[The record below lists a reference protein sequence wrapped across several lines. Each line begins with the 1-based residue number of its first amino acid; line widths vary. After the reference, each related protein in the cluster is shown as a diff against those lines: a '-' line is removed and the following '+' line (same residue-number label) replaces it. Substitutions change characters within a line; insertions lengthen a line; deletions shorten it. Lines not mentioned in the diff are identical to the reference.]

1 MAWTFFLY
9 ILGVKTKTQFKEKMY
24 RFLTYVPDIDSALND
39 FWNVNEH
46 KVKFWYKDRQKDDDI
61 IISASPEFLLKPI
74 CERLG
79 IKNLMASKV
88 DKHTGL
94 YDGENCWGEEK
105 VKRLYEKFPNAKCEE
120 FYSDSLSDTPLAELA
135 DKAMIIREN
144 ELIEFANKCKYDS
157 YSKDKIVKLTADIDV
172 SGSDFKGISYF
183 AGTFDGGS
191 HIISGFNV
199 DYKGSDFGF
208 FRYIAESG
216 FITNLNISGSINVTG
231 SQENIGGIA
240 GVNKGVINESS
251 FSGKV
256 NASTA
261 TGAIAGYNHENAKIV
276 SCTSDADILA
286 TNQTGGIAGVN
297 DGLISS
303 CTSKSRVN
311 TQELDTTLDI
321 GGVDVGT
328 LNLTQNVIDRNDMGG
343 IAGESTGIISDCVNY
358 GKIGFAHTGYNV
370 GGIAGKQSGK
380 VITCSNEGEIYGRKD
395 VGGIVGQAEPDIESE
410 YLNDRVDDVQSS
422 IDIINSTLNNMSSS
436 MNNASSDVK
445 SYTENIIDQYKELLD
460 KLQDKLN
467 GNNDNDEKIEDFV
480 DDISKDIENSTV
492 ADDIHGLADTVDSEI
507 RTIADSIERISA
519 QIKNIGNTVT
529 ETMDVVTSDDNYIE
543 DISSADS
550 AQNSDGVI
558 AKSVNRG
565 AVHGDINAGGI
576 AGTMNVEYDV
586 DPEYDL
592 DITETTN
599 VRLRSTVSD
608 VVIYCINYGEVNSKK
623 DCAGGIVG
631 LQELGLVYGSEGY
644 GTVKSE
650 TGNYAGGIAGNSAS
664 AITDSYSLCNVE
676 SEDYTGGICGKGYT
690 MQNCISIPA
699 ILGDGE
705 AKGSLAG
712 IIESD
717 GEVSTNIF
725 VNDIYGGID
734 DINYSGKADSASYEA
749 VMAMEN
755 IPDGFHRVTLVFKA
769 DGNVIDTKNIA
780 YNANLG
786 VSELPSIPDKDGFYA
801 QWPENIV
808 SKPILQNTVVEA
820 EYHVWIESVAG
831 DIASQNDKPLFIAE
845 GKFYD
850 DNKIT
855 LSKCDTDNL
864 SGDIEYSYAW
874 KMRGTDVK
882 DKGTK
887 TCHFYIKNTLGS
899 SEVWYRDNADSG
911 WVKADAKEHG
921 SYMTAEIPYE
931 ADFAVIHK
939 ESSNMIYYIC
949 GGAAACIIVLAVII
963 IKKRKKR
970 NK

>member
-1 MAWTFFLY
+1 MTMKKYLKKRIIPAGLSL
-9 ILGVKTKTQFKEKMY
+9 ILIIMTVISIMPIN
-24 RFLTYVPDIDSALND
+24 VSA
-39 FWNVNEH
+39 E
-46 KVKFWYKDRQKDDDI
+46 
-61 IISASPEFLLKPI
+61 
-74 CERLG
+74 
-79 IKNLMASKV
+79 
-88 DKHTGL
+88 
-94 YDGENCWGEEK
+94 
-105 VKRLYEKFPNAKCEE
+105 
-120 FYSDSLSDTPLAELA
+120 DSLNVIEIS
-135 DKAMIIREN
+135 RVN

-191 HIISGFNV
+191 HIISGFNI

-380 VITCSNEGEIYGRKD
+380 VITCSNGGEIYGRKD

-492 ADDIHGLADTVDSEI
+492 ADDIHGVADTVDSEI

-529 ETMDVVTSDDNYIE
+529 ETMDVVTSDDDYIE

-623 DCAGGIVG
+623 DCAGGVVG

-786 VSELPSIPDKDGFYA
+786 VSELPAIPDKDGYYA

-887 TCHFYIKNTLGS
+887 TCHFYIKNTSGS

-911 WVKADAKEHG
+911 WVKVDAKEHG

>member
-1 MAWTFFLY
+1 MTMKKYLKKRIIPAGLSL
-9 ILGVKTKTQFKEKMY
+9 ILIIMTVISIMPIN
-24 RFLTYVPDIDSALND
+24 VSA
-39 FWNVNEH
+39 E
-46 KVKFWYKDRQKDDDI
+46 
-61 IISASPEFLLKPI
+61 
-74 CERLG
+74 
-79 IKNLMASKV
+79 
-88 DKHTGL
+88 
-94 YDGENCWGEEK
+94 
-105 VKRLYEKFPNAKCEE
+105 
-120 FYSDSLSDTPLAELA
+120 DSLNVIEIS
-135 DKAMIIREN
+135 RVN

-231 SQENIGGIA
+231 SQKNIGGIA

-492 ADDIHGLADTVDSEI
+492 ADDIHGVADTVDSEI

-529 ETMDVVTSDDNYIE
+529 ETMDVVTSDDDYIE

-734 DINYSGKADSASYEA
+734 DINYSCKADSASYEA

-786 VSELPSIPDKDGFYA
+786 VSELPSIPDKDGYYA

-887 TCHFYIKNTLGS
+887 TCHFYIKNTSGS

-939 ESSNMIYYIC
+939 QSSNMIYYIC

>member
-1 MAWTFFLY
+1 MTMKKYLKKRIIPAGLSL
-9 ILGVKTKTQFKEKMY
+9 ILIIMTVISIMPIN
-24 RFLTYVPDIDSALND
+24 VSA
-39 FWNVNEH
+39 E
-46 KVKFWYKDRQKDDDI
+46 
-61 IISASPEFLLKPI
+61 
-74 CERLG
+74 
-79 IKNLMASKV
+79 
-88 DKHTGL
+88 
-94 YDGENCWGEEK
+94 
-105 VKRLYEKFPNAKCEE
+105 
-120 FYSDSLSDTPLAELA
+120 DSLNVIEIS
-135 DKAMIIREN
+135 RVN

-801 QWPENIV
+801 QWPENMV

-887 TCHFYIKNTLGS
+887 TCHFYIKNTSGS

>member
-1 MAWTFFLY
+1 MKKYLKKRIIPAGLSL
-9 ILGVKTKTQFKEKMY
+9 ILIIMTVISIMPIN
-24 RFLTYVPDIDSALND
+24 VSA
-39 FWNVNEH
+39 E
-46 KVKFWYKDRQKDDDI
+46 
-61 IISASPEFLLKPI
+61 
-74 CERLG
+74 
-79 IKNLMASKV
+79 
-88 DKHTGL
+88 
-94 YDGENCWGEEK
+94 
-105 VKRLYEKFPNAKCEE
+105 
-120 FYSDSLSDTPLAELA
+120 DSLNVIEIS
-135 DKAMIIREN
+135 RVN

-801 QWPENIV
+801 QWPENMV

-887 TCHFYIKNTLGS
+887 TCHFYIKNTSGS

-939 ESSNMIYYIC
+939 ESSNIIYYIC

>member
-1 MAWTFFLY
+1 MTMKKYLKKRIIPAGLSL
-9 ILGVKTKTQFKEKMY
+9 ILIIMTVISIMPIN
-24 RFLTYVPDIDSALND
+24 VSA
-39 FWNVNEH
+39 E
-46 KVKFWYKDRQKDDDI
+46 
-61 IISASPEFLLKPI
+61 
-74 CERLG
+74 
-79 IKNLMASKV
+79 
-88 DKHTGL
+88 
-94 YDGENCWGEEK
+94 
-105 VKRLYEKFPNAKCEE
+105 
-120 FYSDSLSDTPLAELA
+120 DSLNVIEIS
-135 DKAMIIREN
+135 RVN

-303 CTSKSRVN
+303 CTSNSRVN

-467 GNNDNDEKIEDFV
+467 GNNDNDEKIENFV

-492 ADDIHGLADTVDSEI
+492 ADDIHGVADTVDSEI

-529 ETMDVVTSDDNYIE
+529 ETMDVVTSDDDYIE

-786 VSELPSIPDKDGFYA
+786 VSELPSIPDKDGYYA

-887 TCHFYIKNTLGS
+887 TCHFYIKNTSGS

>member
-1 MAWTFFLY
+1 MTMKKYLKKRIIPAGLSL
-9 ILGVKTKTQFKEKMY
+9 ILIIMTVISIMPIN
-24 RFLTYVPDIDSALND
+24 VSA
-39 FWNVNEH
+39 E
-46 KVKFWYKDRQKDDDI
+46 
-61 IISASPEFLLKPI
+61 
-74 CERLG
+74 
-79 IKNLMASKV
+79 
-88 DKHTGL
+88 
-94 YDGENCWGEEK
+94 
-105 VKRLYEKFPNAKCEE
+105 
-120 FYSDSLSDTPLAELA
+120 DSLNVIEIS
-135 DKAMIIREN
+135 RVN

-231 SQENIGGIA
+231 SQKNIGGIA

-492 ADDIHGLADTVDSEI
+492 ADDIHGVADTVDSEI

-529 ETMDVVTSDDNYIE
+529 ETMDVVTSDDDYIE

-887 TCHFYIKNTLGS
+887 TCHFYIKNTSGS

>member
-1 MAWTFFLY
+1 MTMKKYLKKRIIPAGLSL
-9 ILGVKTKTQFKEKMY
+9 ILIIMTVISIMSIN
-24 RFLTYVPDIDSALND
+24 VSA
-39 FWNVNEH
+39 E
-46 KVKFWYKDRQKDDDI
+46 
-61 IISASPEFLLKPI
+61 
-74 CERLG
+74 
-79 IKNLMASKV
+79 
-88 DKHTGL
+88 
-94 YDGENCWGEEK
+94 
-105 VKRLYEKFPNAKCEE
+105 
-120 FYSDSLSDTPLAELA
+120 DSLNVIEIS
-135 DKAMIIREN
+135 RVN

-380 VITCSNEGEIYGRKD
+380 VITCSNESEIYGRKD

-445 SYTENIIDQYKELLD
+445 SYTENIIDQYNELLD

-492 ADDIHGLADTVDSEI
+492 ADDIHGVADTVDSEI

-529 ETMDVVTSDDNYIE
+529 ETMDVVTSDDDYIE

>member
-1 MAWTFFLY
+1 MTMKKYLKKRIIPAGLSL
-9 ILGVKTKTQFKEKMY
+9 ILIIMTVISIMPIN
-24 RFLTYVPDIDSALND
+24 VSA
-39 FWNVNEH
+39 E
-46 KVKFWYKDRQKDDDI
+46 
-61 IISASPEFLLKPI
+61 
-74 CERLG
+74 
-79 IKNLMASKV
+79 
-88 DKHTGL
+88 
-94 YDGENCWGEEK
+94 
-105 VKRLYEKFPNAKCEE
+105 
-120 FYSDSLSDTPLAELA
+120 DSLNVIEIS
-135 DKAMIIREN
+135 RVN

-303 CTSKSRVN
+303 CTSNSRVN

-492 ADDIHGLADTVDSEI
+492 ADDIHGVADTVDSEI

-529 ETMDVVTSDDNYIE
+529 ETMDVVTSDDDYIE

-780 YNANLG
+780 YNANFG
-786 VSELPSIPDKDGFYA
+786 VSELPSIPDKDGYYA

-887 TCHFYIKNTLGS
+887 TCHFYIKNTSGS

>member
-1 MAWTFFLY
+1 MTMKKYLKKRIIPAGLSL
-9 ILGVKTKTQFKEKMY
+9 ILIIMTVISIMPIN
-24 RFLTYVPDIDSALND
+24 VSA
-39 FWNVNEH
+39 E
-46 KVKFWYKDRQKDDDI
+46 
-61 IISASPEFLLKPI
+61 
-74 CERLG
+74 
-79 IKNLMASKV
+79 
-88 DKHTGL
+88 
-94 YDGENCWGEEK
+94 
-105 VKRLYEKFPNAKCEE
+105 
-120 FYSDSLSDTPLAELA
+120 DSLNVIEIS
-135 DKAMIIREN
+135 RVN

-492 ADDIHGLADTVDSEI
+492 ADDIHGVADTVDSEI

-529 ETMDVVTSDDNYIE
+529 ETMDVVTSDDDYIE

>member
-1 MAWTFFLY
+1 MTMKKYLKKRIIPAGLSL
-9 ILGVKTKTQFKEKMY
+9 ILIIMTVISIMPIN
-24 RFLTYVPDIDSALND
+24 VSA
-39 FWNVNEH
+39 E
-46 KVKFWYKDRQKDDDI
+46 
-61 IISASPEFLLKPI
+61 
-74 CERLG
+74 
-79 IKNLMASKV
+79 
-88 DKHTGL
+88 
-94 YDGENCWGEEK
+94 
-105 VKRLYEKFPNAKCEE
+105 
-120 FYSDSLSDTPLAELA
+120 DSLNVIEIS
-135 DKAMIIREN
+135 RVN

-231 SQENIGGIA
+231 SQKNIGGIA

-460 KLQDKLN
+460 KLQDKFN

-492 ADDIHGLADTVDSEI
+492 ADDIHGVADTVDSEI

-529 ETMDVVTSDDNYIE
+529 ETMDVVTSDDDYIE

-786 VSELPSIPDKDGFYA
+786 VSELPSIPDKDGYYA

-887 TCHFYIKNTLGS
+887 TCHFYIKNTSGS

>member
-1 MAWTFFLY
+1 MTMKKYLKKRIIPAGLSL
-9 ILGVKTKTQFKEKMY
+9 ILIIMTVISIMPIN
-24 RFLTYVPDIDSALND
+24 VSA
-39 FWNVNEH
+39 E
-46 KVKFWYKDRQKDDDI
+46 
-61 IISASPEFLLKPI
+61 
-74 CERLG
+74 
-79 IKNLMASKV
+79 
-88 DKHTGL
+88 
-94 YDGENCWGEEK
+94 
-105 VKRLYEKFPNAKCEE
+105 
-120 FYSDSLSDTPLAELA
+120 DSLNVIEIS
-135 DKAMIIREN
+135 RVN

-492 ADDIHGLADTVDSEI
+492 ADDIHGVADTVDSEI

-529 ETMDVVTSDDNYIE
+529 ETMDVVTSDDDYIE

-623 DCAGGIVG
+623 DCAGGVVG

-786 VSELPSIPDKDGFYA
+786 VSELPAILDKDGYYA

-887 TCHFYIKNTLGS
+887 TCHFYIKNTSGS

>member
-1 MAWTFFLY
+1 MTMKKYLKKRIIPAGLSL
-9 ILGVKTKTQFKEKMY
+9 ILIIMTVISIMPIN
-24 RFLTYVPDIDSALND
+24 VSA
-39 FWNVNEH
+39 E
-46 KVKFWYKDRQKDDDI
+46 
-61 IISASPEFLLKPI
+61 
-74 CERLG
+74 
-79 IKNLMASKV
+79 
-88 DKHTGL
+88 
-94 YDGENCWGEEK
+94 
-105 VKRLYEKFPNAKCEE
+105 
-120 FYSDSLSDTPLAELA
+120 DSLNVIEIS
-135 DKAMIIREN
+135 RVN

-231 SQENIGGIA
+231 SQKNIGGIA

-445 SYTENIIDQYKELLD
+445 SYIENIIDQYKELLG

-492 ADDIHGLADTVDSEI
+492 ADDIHGVADTVDSEI

-529 ETMDVVTSDDNYIE
+529 ETMDVVTSDDDYIE

-786 VSELPSIPDKDGFYA
+786 VSELPSIPDKDGYYA

-887 TCHFYIKNTLGS
+887 TCHFYIKNTSGS
-899 SEVWYRDNADSG
+899 SEVWYCDNADSG

-970 NK
+970 NN

>member
-1 MAWTFFLY
+1 MTMKKYLKKRIIPAGLSL
-9 ILGVKTKTQFKEKMY
+9 ILIIMTVISIMPIN
-24 RFLTYVPDIDSALND
+24 VSA
-39 FWNVNEH
+39 E
-46 KVKFWYKDRQKDDDI
+46 
-61 IISASPEFLLKPI
+61 
-74 CERLG
+74 
-79 IKNLMASKV
+79 
-88 DKHTGL
+88 
-94 YDGENCWGEEK
+94 
-105 VKRLYEKFPNAKCEE
+105 
-120 FYSDSLSDTPLAELA
+120 DSLNVIEIS
-135 DKAMIIREN
+135 RVN

-422 IDIINSTLNNMSSS
+422 IDIINSTLNNMSSL

-492 ADDIHGLADTVDSEI
+492 ADDIHGVADTVDSEI

-529 ETMDVVTSDDNYIE
+529 ETMDVVTSDDDYIE

-734 DINYSGKADSASYEA
+734 DINYSAKADSASYEA

-786 VSELPSIPDKDGFYA
+786 VSELPAIPDKDGYYA

-887 TCHFYIKNTLGS
+887 TCHFYIKNTSGS

>member
-1 MAWTFFLY
+1 MTMKKYLKKRIIPAGLSL
-9 ILGVKTKTQFKEKMY
+9 ILIIMTVISIMPIN
-24 RFLTYVPDIDSALND
+24 VSA
-39 FWNVNEH
+39 E
-46 KVKFWYKDRQKDDDI
+46 
-61 IISASPEFLLKPI
+61 
-74 CERLG
+74 
-79 IKNLMASKV
+79 
-88 DKHTGL
+88 
-94 YDGENCWGEEK
+94 
-105 VKRLYEKFPNAKCEE
+105 
-120 FYSDSLSDTPLAELA
+120 DSLNVIEIS
-135 DKAMIIREN
+135 RVN

-410 YLNDRVDDVQSS
+410 YLNDRVDDVHSS

-445 SYTENIIDQYKELLD
+445 SYTENIIDQYNELLD

-492 ADDIHGLADTVDSEI
+492 ADDIHGVADTVDSEI

-529 ETMDVVTSDDNYIE
+529 ETMDVVTSDDDYIE

-786 VSELPSIPDKDGFYA
+786 VSELPSIPDKDGYYA

-887 TCHFYIKNTLGS
+887 TCHFYIKNTSGS

>member
-1 MAWTFFLY
+1 MTMKKYLKKRIIPAGLSL
-9 ILGVKTKTQFKEKMY
+9 ILIIMTVISIMPIN
-24 RFLTYVPDIDSALND
+24 VSA
-39 FWNVNEH
+39 E
-46 KVKFWYKDRQKDDDI
+46 
-61 IISASPEFLLKPI
+61 
-74 CERLG
+74 
-79 IKNLMASKV
+79 
-88 DKHTGL
+88 
-94 YDGENCWGEEK
+94 
-105 VKRLYEKFPNAKCEE
+105 
-120 FYSDSLSDTPLAELA
+120 DSLNVIEIS
-135 DKAMIIREN
+135 RVN

-445 SYTENIIDQYKELLD
+445 SYTENIIDQYNELLD

-529 ETMDVVTSDDNYIE
+529 ETMDVVTSDDDYIE

-786 VSELPSIPDKDGFYA
+786 VSELPSIPDKDGYYA

>member
-1 MAWTFFLY
+1 MTMKKYLKKRIIPAGLSL
-9 ILGVKTKTQFKEKMY
+9 ILIIMTVISIMPIN
-24 RFLTYVPDIDSALND
+24 VSA
-39 FWNVNEH
+39 E
-46 KVKFWYKDRQKDDDI
+46 
-61 IISASPEFLLKPI
+61 
-74 CERLG
+74 
-79 IKNLMASKV
+79 
-88 DKHTGL
+88 
-94 YDGENCWGEEK
+94 
-105 VKRLYEKFPNAKCEE
+105 
-120 FYSDSLSDTPLAELA
+120 DSLNVIEIS
-135 DKAMIIREN
+135 RVN

-492 ADDIHGLADTVDSEI
+492 ADDIHGVADTVDSEI

-529 ETMDVVTSDDNYIE
+529 ETMDVVTSDDDYIE

-650 TGNYAGGIAGNSAS
+650 TGNYVGGIAGNSAS

-786 VSELPSIPDKDGFYA
+786 VSELPAIPDKDGYYA
-801 QWPENIV
+801 QWSENIV

-887 TCHFYIKNTLGS
+887 TCHFYIKNTSGS

>member
-1 MAWTFFLY
+1 MTMKKYLKKRIIPAGLSL
-9 ILGVKTKTQFKEKMY
+9 ILIIMTVISIMPIN
-24 RFLTYVPDIDSALND
+24 VSA
-39 FWNVNEH
+39 E
-46 KVKFWYKDRQKDDDI
+46 
-61 IISASPEFLLKPI
+61 
-74 CERLG
+74 
-79 IKNLMASKV
+79 
-88 DKHTGL
+88 
-94 YDGENCWGEEK
+94 
-105 VKRLYEKFPNAKCEE
+105 
-120 FYSDSLSDTPLAELA
+120 DSLNVIEIS
-135 DKAMIIREN
+135 RVN

-231 SQENIGGIA
+231 SQKNIGGIA

-492 ADDIHGLADTVDSEI
+492 ADDIHGVADTVDSEI

-529 ETMDVVTSDDNYIE
+529 ETMDVVTSDDDYIE

-644 GTVKSE
+644 GTAKSE

-786 VSELPSIPDKDGFYA
+786 VSELPSIPDKDGYYA

-820 EYHVWIESVAG
+820 EYHVWVESVAG

-887 TCHFYIKNTLGS
+887 TCHFYIKNTSGS

>member
-1 MAWTFFLY
+1 MTMKKYLKKRIIPAGLSL
-9 ILGVKTKTQFKEKMY
+9 ILIIMTVISIMPIN
-24 RFLTYVPDIDSALND
+24 VSA
-39 FWNVNEH
+39 E
-46 KVKFWYKDRQKDDDI
+46 
-61 IISASPEFLLKPI
+61 
-74 CERLG
+74 
-79 IKNLMASKV
+79 
-88 DKHTGL
+88 
-94 YDGENCWGEEK
+94 
-105 VKRLYEKFPNAKCEE
+105 
-120 FYSDSLSDTPLAELA
+120 DSLNVIEIS
-135 DKAMIIREN
+135 RVN

-529 ETMDVVTSDDNYIE
+529 ETMDVVTSDDDYIE

-786 VSELPSIPDKDGFYA
+786 VSELPSIPDKDGYYA

-831 DIASQNDKPLFIAE
+831 DIATQNDKPLFIAE

-887 TCHFYIKNTLGS
+887 TCHFYIKNTSGS

>member
-1 MAWTFFLY
+1 MTMKKYLKKRIIPAGLSL
-9 ILGVKTKTQFKEKMY
+9 ILIIMTVISIMPIN
-24 RFLTYVPDIDSALND
+24 VSA
-39 FWNVNEH
+39 E
-46 KVKFWYKDRQKDDDI
+46 
-61 IISASPEFLLKPI
+61 
-74 CERLG
+74 
-79 IKNLMASKV
+79 
-88 DKHTGL
+88 
-94 YDGENCWGEEK
+94 
-105 VKRLYEKFPNAKCEE
+105 
-120 FYSDSLSDTPLAELA
+120 DSLNVIEIS
-135 DKAMIIREN
+135 RVN

-303 CTSKSRVN
+303 CTSNSRVN

-492 ADDIHGLADTVDSEI
+492 ADDIHGVADTVDSEI

-529 ETMDVVTSDDNYIE
+529 ETMDVVTSDDDYIE

-650 TGNYAGGIAGNSAS
+650 TANYAGGIAGNSAS

-786 VSELPSIPDKDGFYA
+786 VSELPSIPDKDGYYA

-887 TCHFYIKNTLGS
+887 TCHFYIKNTSGS

>member
-1 MAWTFFLY
+1 MTMKKYLKKRIIPAGLSL
-9 ILGVKTKTQFKEKMY
+9 ILIIMTVISIMPIN
-24 RFLTYVPDIDSALND
+24 VSA
-39 FWNVNEH
+39 E
-46 KVKFWYKDRQKDDDI
+46 
-61 IISASPEFLLKPI
+61 
-74 CERLG
+74 
-79 IKNLMASKV
+79 
-88 DKHTGL
+88 
-94 YDGENCWGEEK
+94 
-105 VKRLYEKFPNAKCEE
+105 
-120 FYSDSLSDTPLAELA
+120 DSLNVIEIS
-135 DKAMIIREN
+135 RVN

-492 ADDIHGLADTVDSEI
+492 ADDIHGVADTVDSEI

-529 ETMDVVTSDDNYIE
+529 ETMDVVTSDDDYIE

-786 VSELPSIPDKDGFYA
+786 VSELPAIPDKDGYYA

-855 LSKCDTDNL
+855 LSKCDTYNL

-887 TCHFYIKNTLGS
+887 TCHFYIKNTSGS

>member
-1 MAWTFFLY
+1 MTMKKYLKKRIIPAGLSL
-9 ILGVKTKTQFKEKMY
+9 ILIIMTVISIMPIN
-24 RFLTYVPDIDSALND
+24 VSA
-39 FWNVNEH
+39 E
-46 KVKFWYKDRQKDDDI
+46 
-61 IISASPEFLLKPI
+61 
-74 CERLG
+74 
-79 IKNLMASKV
+79 
-88 DKHTGL
+88 
-94 YDGENCWGEEK
+94 
-105 VKRLYEKFPNAKCEE
+105 
-120 FYSDSLSDTPLAELA
+120 DSLNVIEIS
-135 DKAMIIREN
+135 RVN

-445 SYTENIIDQYKELLD
+445 SYTENIIDQYNELLD

-931 ADFAVIHK
+931 VDFAVIHK
-939 ESSNMIYYIC
+939 ESSNIIYYIC

>member
-1 MAWTFFLY
+1 MTMKKYLKKRIIPAGLSL
-9 ILGVKTKTQFKEKMY
+9 ILIIMTVISIMPIN
-24 RFLTYVPDIDSALND
+24 VSA
-39 FWNVNEH
+39 E
-46 KVKFWYKDRQKDDDI
+46 
-61 IISASPEFLLKPI
+61 
-74 CERLG
+74 
-79 IKNLMASKV
+79 
-88 DKHTGL
+88 
-94 YDGENCWGEEK
+94 
-105 VKRLYEKFPNAKCEE
+105 
-120 FYSDSLSDTPLAELA
+120 DSLNVIEIS
-135 DKAMIIREN
+135 RVN

-492 ADDIHGLADTVDSEI
+492 ADDIHGVADTVDSEI

-529 ETMDVVTSDDNYIE
+529 ETMDVVTSDDDYIE

-786 VSELPSIPDKDGFYA
+786 VSELPAIPDKDGYYA

-887 TCHFYIKNTLGS
+887 TCHFYIKNTSGS

>member
-1 MAWTFFLY
+1 MTMKKYLKKRIIPAGLSL
-9 ILGVKTKTQFKEKMY
+9 ILIIMTVISIMPIN
-24 RFLTYVPDIDSALND
+24 VSA
-39 FWNVNEH
+39 E
-46 KVKFWYKDRQKDDDI
+46 
-61 IISASPEFLLKPI
+61 
-74 CERLG
+74 
-79 IKNLMASKV
+79 
-88 DKHTGL
+88 
-94 YDGENCWGEEK
+94 
-105 VKRLYEKFPNAKCEE
+105 
-120 FYSDSLSDTPLAELA
+120 DSLNVIEIS
-135 DKAMIIREN
+135 RVN

-492 ADDIHGLADTVDSEI
+492 ADDIHGVADTVDSEI

-887 TCHFYIKNTLGS
+887 TCHFYIKNTSGS
-899 SEVWYRDNADSG
+899 SEVWYRDNVDSG

>member
-1 MAWTFFLY
+1 MTMKKYLKKRIIPAGLSL
-9 ILGVKTKTQFKEKMY
+9 ILIIMTVISIMPIN
-24 RFLTYVPDIDSALND
+24 VSA
-39 FWNVNEH
+39 E
-46 KVKFWYKDRQKDDDI
+46 
-61 IISASPEFLLKPI
+61 
-74 CERLG
+74 
-79 IKNLMASKV
+79 
-88 DKHTGL
+88 
-94 YDGENCWGEEK
+94 
-105 VKRLYEKFPNAKCEE
+105 
-120 FYSDSLSDTPLAELA
+120 DSLNVIEIS
-135 DKAMIIREN
+135 RVN

-231 SQENIGGIA
+231 SQKNIGGIA

-436 MNNASSDVK
+436 MNSASSDVK

-492 ADDIHGLADTVDSEI
+492 ADDIHGVADTVDSEI

-529 ETMDVVTSDDNYIE
+529 ETMDVVTSDDDYIE

-786 VSELPSIPDKDGFYA
+786 VSELPSIPDKDGYYA

-887 TCHFYIKNTLGS
+887 TCHFYIKNTSGS

>member
-1 MAWTFFLY
+1 MTMKKYLKKRIIPAGLSL
-9 ILGVKTKTQFKEKMY
+9 ILIIMTVISIMPIN
-24 RFLTYVPDIDSALND
+24 VSA
-39 FWNVNEH
+39 E
-46 KVKFWYKDRQKDDDI
+46 
-61 IISASPEFLLKPI
+61 
-74 CERLG
+74 
-79 IKNLMASKV
+79 
-88 DKHTGL
+88 
-94 YDGENCWGEEK
+94 
-105 VKRLYEKFPNAKCEE
+105 
-120 FYSDSLSDTPLAELA
+120 DSLNVIEIS
-135 DKAMIIREN
+135 RVN

-231 SQENIGGIA
+231 SQKNIGGIA

-492 ADDIHGLADTVDSEI
+492 ADDIHGVADTVDSEI

-529 ETMDVVTSDDNYIE
+529 ETMDVVTSDDDYIE

-786 VSELPSIPDKDGFYA
+786 VSELPSIPDKDGYYA

-820 EYHVWIESVAG
+820 EYHVWVESVAG

-887 TCHFYIKNTLGS
+887 TCHFYIKNTSGS

-921 SYMTAEIPYE
+921 SYMTSEISYE

>member
-1 MAWTFFLY
+1 MTMKKYLKKRIIPAGLSL
-9 ILGVKTKTQFKEKMY
+9 ILIIMTVISIMPIN
-24 RFLTYVPDIDSALND
+24 VSA
-39 FWNVNEH
+39 E
-46 KVKFWYKDRQKDDDI
+46 
-61 IISASPEFLLKPI
+61 
-74 CERLG
+74 
-79 IKNLMASKV
+79 
-88 DKHTGL
+88 
-94 YDGENCWGEEK
+94 
-105 VKRLYEKFPNAKCEE
+105 
-120 FYSDSLSDTPLAELA
+120 DSLNVIEIS
-135 DKAMIIREN
+135 RVN

-492 ADDIHGLADTVDSEI
+492 ADDIHGLADTVDSEL

-786 VSELPSIPDKDGFYA
+786 ISELPSIPDKDGFYA

>member
-1 MAWTFFLY
+1 MTMKKYLKKRIIPAGLSL
-9 ILGVKTKTQFKEKMY
+9 ILIIMTVISIMPIN
-24 RFLTYVPDIDSALND
+24 VSA
-39 FWNVNEH
+39 E
-46 KVKFWYKDRQKDDDI
+46 
-61 IISASPEFLLKPI
+61 
-74 CERLG
+74 
-79 IKNLMASKV
+79 
-88 DKHTGL
+88 
-94 YDGENCWGEEK
+94 
-105 VKRLYEKFPNAKCEE
+105 
-120 FYSDSLSDTPLAELA
+120 DSLNVIEIS
-135 DKAMIIREN
+135 RVN

-231 SQENIGGIA
+231 SQKNIGGIA

-321 GGVDVGT
+321 GGVEVGT

-492 ADDIHGLADTVDSEI
+492 ADDIHGVADTVDSEI

-529 ETMDVVTSDDNYIE
+529 ETMDVVTSDDDYIE

-786 VSELPSIPDKDGFYA
+786 VSELPSIPDKDGYYA

-887 TCHFYIKNTLGS
+887 TCHFYIKNTSGS

>member
-1 MAWTFFLY
+1 MTMKKYLKKRIIPAGLSL
-9 ILGVKTKTQFKEKMY
+9 ILIIMTVISIMPIN
-24 RFLTYVPDIDSALND
+24 VSA
-39 FWNVNEH
+39 E
-46 KVKFWYKDRQKDDDI
+46 
-61 IISASPEFLLKPI
+61 
-74 CERLG
+74 
-79 IKNLMASKV
+79 
-88 DKHTGL
+88 
-94 YDGENCWGEEK
+94 
-105 VKRLYEKFPNAKCEE
+105 
-120 FYSDSLSDTPLAELA
+120 DSLNVIEIS
-135 DKAMIIREN
+135 RVN

-529 ETMDVVTSDDNYIE
+529 ETMDVVTSDDDYIE

-786 VSELPSIPDKDGFYA
+786 VSELPSIPDKDGYYA

-887 TCHFYIKNTLGS
+887 TCHFYIKNTSGS
-899 SEVWYRDNADSG
+899 SEVWYHDNADSG

>member
-1 MAWTFFLY
+1 MTMKKYLKKRIIPAGLSL
-9 ILGVKTKTQFKEKMY
+9 ILIIMTVISIMPIN
-24 RFLTYVPDIDSALND
+24 VSA
-39 FWNVNEH
+39 E
-46 KVKFWYKDRQKDDDI
+46 
-61 IISASPEFLLKPI
+61 
-74 CERLG
+74 
-79 IKNLMASKV
+79 
-88 DKHTGL
+88 
-94 YDGENCWGEEK
+94 
-105 VKRLYEKFPNAKCEE
+105 
-120 FYSDSLSDTPLAELA
+120 DSLNVIEIS
-135 DKAMIIREN
+135 RVN

-231 SQENIGGIA
+231 SQKNIGGIA

-492 ADDIHGLADTVDSEI
+492 ADDIHGVADTVDSEI

-529 ETMDVVTSDDNYIE
+529 ETMDVVTSDDDYIE

>member
-1 MAWTFFLY
+1 MTMKQYLKKRIIPAGLSL
-9 ILGVKTKTQFKEKMY
+9 ILIIMTVISIMPIN
-24 RFLTYVPDIDSALND
+24 VSA
-39 FWNVNEH
+39 E
-46 KVKFWYKDRQKDDDI
+46 
-61 IISASPEFLLKPI
+61 
-74 CERLG
+74 
-79 IKNLMASKV
+79 
-88 DKHTGL
+88 
-94 YDGENCWGEEK
+94 
-105 VKRLYEKFPNAKCEE
+105 
-120 FYSDSLSDTPLAELA
+120 DSLNVIEIS
-135 DKAMIIREN
+135 RVN

-216 FITNLNISGSINVTG
+216 FIPNLNISGSINVTG

-297 DGLISS
+297 DGLISN

-445 SYTENIIDQYKELLD
+445 SYTENIIDQYNELLD

-492 ADDIHGLADTVDSEI
+492 ADDIHGVADTVDSEI

-529 ETMDVVTSDDNYIE
+529 ETMDVVTSDDDYIE

-887 TCHFYIKNTLGS
+887 TCHFYIKNTSGS

>member
-1 MAWTFFLY
+1 MTMKKYLKKRIIPAGLSL
-9 ILGVKTKTQFKEKMY
+9 ILIIMTVISIMPIN
-24 RFLTYVPDIDSALND
+24 VSA
-39 FWNVNEH
+39 E
-46 KVKFWYKDRQKDDDI
+46 
-61 IISASPEFLLKPI
+61 
-74 CERLG
+74 
-79 IKNLMASKV
+79 
-88 DKHTGL
+88 
-94 YDGENCWGEEK
+94 
-105 VKRLYEKFPNAKCEE
+105 
-120 FYSDSLSDTPLAELA
+120 DSLNVIEIS
-135 DKAMIIREN
+135 RVN

-231 SQENIGGIA
+231 SQENIGGIV

-370 GGIAGKQSGK
+370 GGIAGKQRGK

-492 ADDIHGLADTVDSEI
+492 ADDIHGVADTVDSEI

-529 ETMDVVTSDDNYIE
+529 ETMDVVTSDDDYIE

-887 TCHFYIKNTLGS
+887 TCHFYIKNTSGS

-939 ESSNMIYYIC
+939 ESSNIIYYIC

>member
-1 MAWTFFLY
+1 MTMKKYLKKRIIPAGLSL
-9 ILGVKTKTQFKEKMY
+9 ILIIMTVISIMPIN
-24 RFLTYVPDIDSALND
+24 VSA
-39 FWNVNEH
+39 E
-46 KVKFWYKDRQKDDDI
+46 
-61 IISASPEFLLKPI
+61 
-74 CERLG
+74 
-79 IKNLMASKV
+79 
-88 DKHTGL
+88 
-94 YDGENCWGEEK
+94 
-105 VKRLYEKFPNAKCEE
+105 
-120 FYSDSLSDTPLAELA
+120 DSLNVIEIS
-135 DKAMIIREN
+135 RVN

-492 ADDIHGLADTVDSEI
+492 ADDIHGVADTVDSEI

-529 ETMDVVTSDDNYIE
+529 ETMDVVTSDDDYIE

-592 DITETTN
+592 DINETTN

-608 VVIYCINYGEVNSKK
+608 VLIYCINYGEVNSKK

-864 SGDIEYSYAW
+864 SGNIEYSYAW

-887 TCHFYIKNTLGS
+887 TCHFYIKNTSGS

>member
-1 MAWTFFLY
+1 MTMKKYLKKRIIPAGLSL
-9 ILGVKTKTQFKEKMY
+9 ILIIMTVISIMPIN
-24 RFLTYVPDIDSALND
+24 VSA
-39 FWNVNEH
+39 E
-46 KVKFWYKDRQKDDDI
+46 
-61 IISASPEFLLKPI
+61 
-74 CERLG
+74 
-79 IKNLMASKV
+79 
-88 DKHTGL
+88 
-94 YDGENCWGEEK
+94 
-105 VKRLYEKFPNAKCEE
+105 
-120 FYSDSLSDTPLAELA
+120 DSLNVIEIS
-135 DKAMIIREN
+135 RVN

-231 SQENIGGIA
+231 SQKNIGGIA

-445 SYTENIIDQYKELLD
+445 SYIENIIDQYKELLG

-492 ADDIHGLADTVDSEI
+492 ADDIHGVADTVDSEI

-529 ETMDVVTSDDNYIE
+529 ETMDVVTSDDDYIE

-786 VSELPSIPDKDGFYA
+786 VSELPSIPDKDGYYA

-831 DIASQNDKPLFIAE
+831 DIALQNDKPLFIAE

-887 TCHFYIKNTLGS
+887 TCHFYIKNTSGS

>member
-1 MAWTFFLY
+1 MTMKKYLKKRIIPAGLSL
-9 ILGVKTKTQFKEKMY
+9 ILIIMTVISIMPIN
-24 RFLTYVPDIDSALND
+24 VSA
-39 FWNVNEH
+39 E
-46 KVKFWYKDRQKDDDI
+46 
-61 IISASPEFLLKPI
+61 
-74 CERLG
+74 
-79 IKNLMASKV
+79 
-88 DKHTGL
+88 
-94 YDGENCWGEEK
+94 
-105 VKRLYEKFPNAKCEE
+105 
-120 FYSDSLSDTPLAELA
+120 DSLNVIEIS
-135 DKAMIIREN
+135 RVN

-480 DDISKDIENSTV
+480 DGISKDIENSTV
-492 ADDIHGLADTVDSEI
+492 ADDIHGVADTVDSEI

-529 ETMDVVTSDDNYIE
+529 ETMDVVTSDDDYIE

-786 VSELPSIPDKDGFYA
+786 VSELPSIPDKDGYYA

-820 EYHVWIESVAG
+820 EYHVWIESVAS

-887 TCHFYIKNTLGS
+887 TCHFYIKNTSGS

-963 IKKRKKR
+963 IKKRKKEIS
-970 NK
+970 NVCQA

>member
-1 MAWTFFLY
+1 MTMKKYLKKRIIPAGLSL
-9 ILGVKTKTQFKEKMY
+9 ILIIMTVISIMPIN
-24 RFLTYVPDIDSALND
+24 VSA
-39 FWNVNEH
+39 E
-46 KVKFWYKDRQKDDDI
+46 
-61 IISASPEFLLKPI
+61 
-74 CERLG
+74 
-79 IKNLMASKV
+79 
-88 DKHTGL
+88 
-94 YDGENCWGEEK
+94 
-105 VKRLYEKFPNAKCEE
+105 
-120 FYSDSLSDTPLAELA
+120 DSLNVIEIS
-135 DKAMIIREN
+135 RVN

-467 GNNDNDEKIEDFV
+467 GNNDNDEKIEDFI

-492 ADDIHGLADTVDSEI
+492 ADDIHGVADTVDSEI

-529 ETMDVVTSDDNYIE
+529 ETMDVVTSDDDYIE

-623 DCAGGIVG
+623 DCTGGIVG

-786 VSELPSIPDKDGFYA
+786 VSELPSIPDKDGYYA

-887 TCHFYIKNTLGS
+887 TCHFYIKNTSGS

>member
-1 MAWTFFLY
+1 MTMKKYLKKRIIPAGLSL
-9 ILGVKTKTQFKEKMY
+9 ILIIMTVISIMPIN
-24 RFLTYVPDIDSALND
+24 VSA
-39 FWNVNEH
+39 E
-46 KVKFWYKDRQKDDDI
+46 
-61 IISASPEFLLKPI
+61 
-74 CERLG
+74 
-79 IKNLMASKV
+79 
-88 DKHTGL
+88 
-94 YDGENCWGEEK
+94 
-105 VKRLYEKFPNAKCEE
+105 
-120 FYSDSLSDTPLAELA
+120 DSLNVIEIS
-135 DKAMIIREN
+135 RVN

-529 ETMDVVTSDDNYIE
+529 ETMDVVTSDDDYIE

-644 GTVKSE
+644 S
-650 TGNYAGGIAGNSAS
+650 GGIAGNSAS

-786 VSELPSIPDKDGFYA
+786 VSELPSIPDKDGYYA

-887 TCHFYIKNTLGS
+887 TCHFYIKNTSGS

>member
-1 MAWTFFLY
+1 MTMKKYLKKRIIPAGLSL
-9 ILGVKTKTQFKEKMY
+9 ILIIMTVISIMTIN
-24 RFLTYVPDIDSALND
+24 VSA
-39 FWNVNEH
+39 E
-46 KVKFWYKDRQKDDDI
+46 
-61 IISASPEFLLKPI
+61 
-74 CERLG
+74 
-79 IKNLMASKV
+79 
-88 DKHTGL
+88 
-94 YDGENCWGEEK
+94 
-105 VKRLYEKFPNAKCEE
+105 
-120 FYSDSLSDTPLAELA
+120 DSLNVIEIS
-135 DKAMIIREN
+135 RVN

-231 SQENIGGIA
+231 SQKNIGGIA

-321 GGVDVGT
+321 GGVDIGT

-395 VGGIVGQAEPDIESE
+395 VGGIVGQTEPDIESE

-492 ADDIHGLADTVDSEI
+492 ADDIHGVADTVDSEI

-529 ETMDVVTSDDNYIE
+529 ETMDVVTSDDDYIE

-786 VSELPSIPDKDGFYA
+786 VSELPSIPDKDGYYA

-887 TCHFYIKNTLGS
+887 TCHFYIKNTSGS

>member
-1 MAWTFFLY
+1 MTMKKYLKKRIIPAGLSL
-9 ILGVKTKTQFKEKMY
+9 ILIIMTVISIMPIN
-24 RFLTYVPDIDSALND
+24 VSA
-39 FWNVNEH
+39 E
-46 KVKFWYKDRQKDDDI
+46 
-61 IISASPEFLLKPI
+61 
-74 CERLG
+74 
-79 IKNLMASKV
+79 
-88 DKHTGL
+88 
-94 YDGENCWGEEK
+94 
-105 VKRLYEKFPNAKCEE
+105 
-120 FYSDSLSDTPLAELA
+120 DSLNVIEIS
-135 DKAMIIREN
+135 RVN

-231 SQENIGGIA
+231 SQKNIGGIA

-492 ADDIHGLADTVDSEI
+492 ADDIHGVADTVDSEI

-529 ETMDVVTSDDNYIE
+529 ETMDVVTSDDDYIE

-734 DINYSGKADSASYEA
+734 DINYSGKADSAIYEA

-786 VSELPSIPDKDGFYA
+786 VSELPSIPDKDGYYA

-882 DKGTK
+882 DKGKK
-887 TCHFYIKNTLGS
+887 TCHFYIKNTSGS

-970 NK
+970 NN

>member
-1 MAWTFFLY
+1 MTMKKYLKKRIIPAGLSL
-9 ILGVKTKTQFKEKMY
+9 ILIIMTVISIMPIN
-24 RFLTYVPDIDSALND
+24 VSA
-39 FWNVNEH
+39 E
-46 KVKFWYKDRQKDDDI
+46 
-61 IISASPEFLLKPI
+61 
-74 CERLG
+74 
-79 IKNLMASKV
+79 
-88 DKHTGL
+88 
-94 YDGENCWGEEK
+94 
-105 VKRLYEKFPNAKCEE
+105 
-120 FYSDSLSDTPLAELA
+120 DSLNVIEIS
-135 DKAMIIREN
+135 RVN

-492 ADDIHGLADTVDSEI
+492 ADDIHGVADTVDSEI

-529 ETMDVVTSDDNYIE
+529 ETMDVVTSDDDYIE

-734 DINYSGKADSASYEA
+734 DINYSGKADSASYEV

-786 VSELPSIPDKDGFYA
+786 VSELPSIPDKDGYYA

-864 SGDIEYSYAW
+864 SGDIEYSYVW

-887 TCHFYIKNTLGS
+887 TCHFYIKNTSGS

>member
-1 MAWTFFLY
+1 MTMKKYLKKRIIPAGLSL
-9 ILGVKTKTQFKEKMY
+9 ILIIMTVISIMPIN
-24 RFLTYVPDIDSALND
+24 VSA
-39 FWNVNEH
+39 E
-46 KVKFWYKDRQKDDDI
+46 
-61 IISASPEFLLKPI
+61 
-74 CERLG
+74 
-79 IKNLMASKV
+79 
-88 DKHTGL
+88 
-94 YDGENCWGEEK
+94 
-105 VKRLYEKFPNAKCEE
+105 
-120 FYSDSLSDTPLAELA
+120 DSLNVIEIS
-135 DKAMIIREN
+135 RVN

-576 AGTMNVEYDV
+576 AGTINVEYDV

-887 TCHFYIKNTLGS
+887 TCHFYIKNTSGS

-911 WVKADAKEHG
+911 WVKAGAKEHG

-939 ESSNMIYYIC
+939 ESSNIIYYIC

-963 IKKRKKR
+963 IKKRKKEIS
-970 NK
+970 NVCQA